1 MILHK
6 KFGIAFPAKH
16 FKITWKFIFWQI
28 AYYCVMSLKILEAI
42 ACNSTAQIHVIILV
56 LLILYLMLF

>member
-6 KFGIAFPAKH
+6 KFGITFPAKH

-28 AYYCVMSLKILEAI
+28 VYYCEMFLKTLEVI
-42 ACNSTAQIHVIILV
+42 ACNSTA
-56 LLILYLMLF
+56 

>member
-6 KFGIAFPAKH
+6 KFEIAFPAKH

-28 AYYCVMSLKILEAI
+28 VYYCVMFLKILEVI
-42 ACNSTAQIHVIILV
+42 TCNSTTYIHVIILV
-56 LLILYLMLF
+56 HLISHSILF